1 MSDETFREKV
11 EKIVA
16 WELDRFDGS
25 PTRMRIFTDRILAA
39 HNARLDEIAAGMP
52 KNGTTSH
59 NTILWC
65 ETLDEMRD
73 ECQAHVKAQ
82 KEGM

>member
-39 HNARLDEIAAGMP
+39 HNAELDRIAEGASNIRNPYDKKGQVIGFNQA
-52 KNGTTSH
+52 KV
-59 NTILWC
+59 
-65 ETLDEMRD
+65 
-73 ECQAHVKAQ
+73 ECQAYIQAQ